1 MRNKVIFY
9 IILIFTFVIIQVNF
23 LNFIS
28 IFGVIPNI
36 VIILIVSI
44 ALLEGKIHGAAVG
57 FSVGLCM
64 DALVGVALG
73 FQALLGM
80 LLGFALGNTNK
91 RFFKENLFVMLICT
105 FISTILYES
114 AMFFGSYFYGIHLD
128 FIVTLRNTIVLEALI
143 NSVLGLFLFI
153 LIVQINKKWF
163 YNQGK
168 NRY

>member
-9 IILIFTFVIIQVNF
+9 IILIFTFVSVQVTF

-44 ALLEGKIHGAAVG
+44 ALLEDRIHGAAVG

-64 DALVGVALG
+64 DAVIGITLG

-80 LLGFALGNTNK
+80 LLGFALGNINK
-91 RFFKENLFVMLICT
+91 RFFKENLLVMVICT
-105 FISTILYES
+105 FISTFLYES
-114 AMFFGSYFYGIHLD
+114 AIIFGSYFYGIHLD
-128 FIVTLRNTIVLEALI
+128 FLSTIQNIIFPEAIL
-143 NSVLGLFLFI
+143 NSALGLVLFFI
-153 LIVQINKKWF
+153 IVQINKRWL
-163 YNQGK
+163 YSQGK

>member
-9 IILIFTFVIIQVNF
+9 IILIFTFVIVQVNF

-28 IFGVIPNI
+28 IYGVIPNI

-64 DALVGVALG
+64 DAVIGIALG
-73 FQALLGM
+73 FQALFGM
-80 LLGFALGNTNK
+80 LLGFALGNINK
-91 RFFKENLFVMLICT
+91 RFFKENLLVMVICT
-105 FISTILYES
+105 FISTILFES
-114 AMFFGSYFYGIHLD
+114 AMVFGSYLYGIHLD
-128 FIVTLRNTIVLEALI
+128 FLLTVQNVILPEAVL
-143 NSVLGLFLFI
+143 NSALGLVLFFI
-153 LIVQINKKWF
+153 IVQINKRWF

>member
-9 IILIFTFVIIQVNF
+9 IILIFTFVIVQVNF

-28 IFGVIPNI
+28 IYGVIPNI

-57 FSVGLCM
+57 FSIGLCM
-64 DALVGVALG
+64 DAVIGIALG
-73 FQALLGM
+73 FQALFGM
-80 LLGFALGNTNK
+80 LLGFALGNINK
-91 RFFKENLFVMLICT
+91 RFFKENLLVMVICT
-105 FISTILYES
+105 FISTILFES
-114 AMFFGSYFYGIHLD
+114 AMVFGSYLYGIHLD
-128 FIVTLRNTIVLEALI
+128 FLLTVQNVILPEAVL
-143 NSVLGLFLFI
+143 NSALGLVLFFI
-153 LIVQINKKWF
+153 IVQINKRWF